1 MKTAIEV
8 TLALLPFAMLIA
20 GFLLF
25 RLDALTTSIYAW
37 AIEMIVFLFYYH
49 FGLTK
54 SIEASIWGNITMWTG
69 FLVLYTGQIF
79 GQAYRSTGLLQTL
92 LTSVESILPARD
104 KEGRAVALVTVVGGF
119 IGAFNG
125 FATYPV
131 TIPGLV
137 ELGFGGTQAA
147 AAYLVYFSWSVPF
160 VSLFIAAN
168 ISNVATHLPIPEIAQ
183 VSGILAIPLVFV
195 SLFGFLRILG
205 FRFLERETQIL
216 FWLLG
221 ASNIAGIVLF
231 TQIWPAYYIL
241 TLISGSAISLVA
253 LYVYGRKAQQPVLGS
268 VSAPTP
274 AVPAAKIAAPEAQ
287 AGSVDHVVR
296 AYAPLLLGVIVVAA
310 TSIGSVKKLLDHLS
324 FNVSAWGYS
333 QISINIV
340 TSAGF
345 FIFLTALCC
354 YFFSIKP
361 ANAAKDLV
369 IASKRSASSLATL
382 FVGSAMVYLMV
393 DSGQIALLG
402 NALSGAGKLV
412 YSATFPVL
420 AFLGGMAFGQG
431 LPGDFMFAHMQIPVA
446 PLLGVPLVVLVGIV
460 TVVTMGP
467 ANPLKP
473 ALIRYVA
480 SLANVKG
487 QDSAIFR
494 TALPWQLLQ
503 VAVTAVM
510 SVILLAV
517 WH

>member
-1 MKTAIEV
+1 MKAMIEIA
-8 TLALLPFAMLIA
+8 LALLPFAMLIA

-25 RLDALTTSIYAW
+25 RLGALVTSIYAW

-49 FGLTK
+49 FSLTK

-69 FLVLYTGQIF
+69 FLVLCTGQIF

-137 ELGFGGTQAA
+137 ELGFDGTQAA

-168 ISNVATHLPIPEIAQ
+168 ISNVATHLPISEIAQ
-183 VSGILAIPLVFV
+183 VSGILTIPLVFI

-205 FRFLERETQIL
+205 FRFLERETQVL

-221 ASNIAGIVLF
+221 AANIAGIVLF
-231 TQIWPAYYIL
+231 TQVWPAYYIL

-253 LYVYGRKAQQPVLGS
+253 LYVYGRKAKQPLPSS
-268 VSAPTP
+268 VGASASV
-274 AVPAAKIAAPEAQ
+274 VPAKIAAPEAKP
-287 AGSVDHVVR
+287 ASVDHVVR
-296 AYAPLLLGVIVVAA
+296 AYAPLLLGVIIVAI
-310 TSIGSVKKLLDHLS
+310 TSIGRVKKLLDHLS

-333 QISINIV
+333 PININIV

-369 IASKRSASSLATL
+369 IASNRSASSLATL

-402 NALSGAGKLV
+402 NVLSAAGKLV
-412 YSATFPVL
+412 YSAAFPVL

-446 PLLGVPLVVLVGIV
+446 PLLGVPLIVLVGIV

-487 QDSAIFR
+487 QDGAIFR

-510 SVILLAV
+510 SIILLAV

>member
-1 MKTAIEV
+1 MKTTIEV
-8 TLALLPFAMLIA
+8 TLALIPFAMLIA
-20 GFLLF
+20 GFLVF
-25 RLDALTTSIYAW
+25 RLDALFTSICAW

-54 SIEASIWGNITMWTG
+54 SIEAAIWGNITMWTG

-104 KEGRAVALVTVVGGF
+104 KEGRAIALVTVVGGF

-183 VSGILAIPLVFV
+183 VSGILTIPLVFV

-205 FRFLERETQIL
+205 FRFLERETQVL

-221 ASNIAGIVLF
+221 AANVAGIVLF
-231 TQIWPAYYIL
+231 TQVWPSYYIL
-241 TLISGSAISLVA
+241 TLISSSAISLLV
-253 LYVYGRKAQQPVLGS
+253 LYVYGRMAQPSASGN
-268 VSAPTP
+268 VSAAAP
-274 AVPAAKIAAPEAQ
+274 AVSPANAAPKPSA
-287 AGSVDHVVR
+287 SPVNHVIR
-296 AYAPLLLGVIVVAA
+296 AYAPLVLGAVIVAV
-310 TSIGSVKKLLDHLS
+310 TSIGSIKSLLGHLS
-324 FNVSAWGYS
+324 FNVSAWGYAP
-333 QISINIV
+333 ININIV

-354 YFFSIKP
+354 YFFRLKP
-361 ANAAKDLV
+361 SNAAKDFV

-402 NALSGAGKLV
+402 NVLSAAGRLV
-412 YSATFPVL
+412 YSAAFPVL

-446 PLLGVPLVVLVGIV
+446 ALLGVPLIVLVGIV

-487 QDSAIFR
+487 QDGAIFR
-494 TALPWQLLQ
+494 TTLPWQLLQ
-503 VAVTAVM
+503 VAVTAVL
-510 SVILLAV
+510 SIILLAV